1 MRPFSST
8 KREKRNT
15 DFQINN
21 KNSMPKLSHQNS
33 NYRNENDFFE
43 DILKEEISL
52 LKYIWDDLGVT
63 IKYRNEFIKNVKATN
78 ELERKDIFEEENKN
92 LENIKELLKDLK
104 KEIVQREN
112 NINSLKKNSYSI
124 ENHISEGNAI
134 NINSIIFQEISD
146 IINDLRY
153 NAITIIGLMSN
164 INNIIF
170 QSEQKWNLNKLKR
183 DYLYDPNYLNK
194 MKDDLNFLKNSILN
208 KFIEN
213 NNSEIDP
220 FLTNYIPSPGVIN
233 TNKIKIPI
241 NKELLNSI
249 NKSKYLLIK
258 ETVLSNNKE
267 ERIKNNF
274 SDFYL
279 NSETNFY
286 TKPYNSI
293 KINNNRKMK
302 ISFSPKHKRSTKK
315 LKKNGISFNNNI
327 NISREI
333 YFNKKELGIKNYNN
347 IFYKNSPLYQKSI
360 KPKKK
365 KIKIINNSQNKRS
378 ILSKFNNNIVIER
391 DEIVSPAYISNLL
404 IDEKNRN
411 NILNNE
417 IIQLKRINIDFKKKY
432 YDIKKLNNNYNEEEK
447 KRISAEKDIDIL
459 QIKLKELSRKN
470 QEYLDKIQKLSSGQ
484 DDLNNEIFDLNEKIK
499 QLEKKLKNEEEENSK
514 NQQLI
519 KNQIELIEKKDKEIL
534 NLQNEIKNLTK
545 LPKIDFYK
553 GNIKE
558 FVNLINNSTPLEK
571 IDESL
576 KRAFLIDESIFT
588 DQYYFKGIF
597 PKIVY
602 IKGEGDNDI
611 KGICSLFY
619 ENNDNLNENLSLR
632 INLIYA
638 TEDLENNIILMINFI
653 KKKMKYDK
661 LNVYLLYDKI
671 EDKYVPNEEIKNI
684 FQKKLGFNW
693 SCVVNNEKENQRYIK
708 LIYSKNKDKNNF
720 NKNNF
725 FLETYTLLTFQEN
738 NIESDDNGIIS
749 SNYAKFINQNSIYS
763 LLFENKTLK
772 IDFSNENKKNEL
784 KELNK
789 PLGKY
794 NLNEYNWNNLK
805 KEKKTIKNMNINLD
819 DSLFNKIKQNNKNI
833 ICDIQKKNLSI
844 NFETNFSII
853 IDEIY
858 YNRVSSDKIK
868 ILKESKT
875 NSNFFLIPSK
885 DNTVFFYIG
894 EINNELNNLIIDG
907 EKNVYEQFLEFEFNT
922 QKGLLQFNVDN
933 KKDAYSIPQSM
944 KLEQKAIYIPS
955 FIINTHLYSNN
966 FKETIE
972 DIQISYNDNDKEKKL
987 YLNSVDEFIKIE
999 FIPDDNINN
1008 SFSIDSIDDKQK
1020 EVIIKD
1026 SFIIGIFDN
1035 EIVNNDKL
1043 PLLQFLYVTKDKFLT
1058 KKNFSTEE

>member
-365 KIKIINNSQNKRS
+365 K
-378 ILSKFNNNIVIER
+378 
-391 DEIVSPAYISNLL
+391 
-404 IDEKNRN
+404 
-411 NILNNE
+411 
-417 IIQLKRINIDFKKKY
+417 
-432 YDIKKLNNNYNEEEK
+432 
-447 KRISAEKDIDIL
+447 
-459 QIKLKELSRKN
+459 
-470 QEYLDKIQKLSSGQ
+470 
-484 DDLNNEIFDLNEKIK
+484 
-499 QLEKKLKNEEEENSK
+499 
-514 NQQLI
+514 
-519 KNQIELIEKKDKEIL
+519 
-534 NLQNEIKNLTK
+534 
-545 LPKIDFYK
+545 
-553 GNIKE
+553 
-558 FVNLINNSTPLEK
+558 
-571 IDESL
+571 
-576 KRAFLIDESIFT
+576 
-588 DQYYFKGIF
+588 
-597 PKIVY
+597 
-602 IKGEGDNDI
+602 
-611 KGICSLFY
+611 
-619 ENNDNLNENLSLR
+619 
-632 INLIYA
+632 
-638 TEDLENNIILMINFI
+638 
-653 KKKMKYDK
+653 
-661 LNVYLLYDKI
+661 
-671 EDKYVPNEEIKNI
+671 
-684 FQKKLGFNW
+684 
-693 SCVVNNEKENQRYIK
+693 
-708 LIYSKNKDKNNF
+708 
-720 NKNNF
+720 NKNN
-725 FLETYTLLTFQEN
+725 
-738 NIESDDNGIIS
+738 
-749 SNYAKFINQNSIYS
+749 
-763 LLFENKTLK
+763 
-772 IDFSNENKKNEL
+772 
-784 KELNK
+784 
-789 PLGKY
+789 
-794 NLNEYNWNNLK
+794 
-805 KEKKTIKNMNINLD
+805 
-819 DSLFNKIKQNNKNI
+819 
-833 ICDIQKKNLSI
+833 
-844 NFETNFSII
+844 
-853 IDEIY
+853 
-858 YNRVSSDKIK
+858 
-868 ILKESKT
+868 
-875 NSNFFLIPSK
+875 
-885 DNTVFFYIG
+885 
-894 EINNELNNLIIDG
+894 
-907 EKNVYEQFLEFEFNT
+907 
-922 QKGLLQFNVDN
+922 
-933 KKDAYSIPQSM
+933 
-944 KLEQKAIYIPS
+944 
-955 FIINTHLYSNN
+955 
-966 FKETIE
+966 
-972 DIQISYNDNDKEKKL
+972 
-987 YLNSVDEFIKIE
+987 
-999 FIPDDNINN
+999 
-1008 SFSIDSIDDKQK
+1008 
-1020 EVIIKD
+1020 
-1026 SFIIGIFDN
+1026 
-1035 EIVNNDKL
+1035 
-1043 PLLQFLYVTKDKFLT
+1043 
-1058 KKNFSTEE
+1058 